1 MRKKILFYL
10 FFGVFSSVAAQTP
23 CQYIEDCSLAIMGSS
38 VPSGTGADTGKG
50 YAQLF
55 QKYLENDAVNSWR
68 VINISIPGNN
78 TTDVMNRWNTD
89 LLPAC
94 THYVY
99 FGLSLG
105 NEGIHEK
112 GQSAFDSWRD
122 NMQTLINRARE
133 AGKIPLLGNNYPRG
147 DFNTSDYNYIKEL
160 NLLVHEW
167 DVPSV
172 NLLGAIDN
180 GAGQWASG
188 YMADNAHPN
197 TAGHAEMFY
206 AIVPSLM
213 DALAAGKPQPVRK
226 QHTSLVLTKDK
237 TVKRIAFSPEN
248 ILHSFTLTF
257 SFKTTGAGNI
267 SSFVT
272 ENGDTA
278 HLVLGSDGK
287 LTYKGQASVAALN
300 DGNWHTVSLT
310 HYYAQGVTQ
319 LYIDGARIPRSRPEN
334 EKLVPIKFFL
344 NDFENAPQLIEYSE
358 LFFHRAGMCAEEI
371 AALYQGKMLKSS
383 LEIYAP
389 FDVSSEKDVLF
400 NAAQSLNTLSIDE
413 ENTLSGWN
421 EIPFNKNQKIKEITF
436 YSLLGQRLFHTMNID
451 SDYTKKISA
460 GIYVVKILSDRGEIK
475 SQKIVIDR

>member
-1 MRKKILFYL
+1 
-10 FFGVFSSVAAQTP
+10 
-23 CQYIEDCSLAIMGSS
+23 
-38 VPSGTGADTGKG
+38 
-50 YAQLF
+50 
-55 QKYLENDAVNSWR
+55 
-68 VINISIPGNN
+68 
-78 TTDVMNRWNTD
+78 
-89 LLPAC
+89 
-94 THYVY
+94 
-99 FGLSLG
+99 
-105 NEGIHEK
+105 
-112 GQSAFDSWRD
+112 
-122 NMQTLINRARE
+122 
-133 AGKIPLLGNNYPRG
+133 
-147 DFNTSDYNYIKEL
+147 
-160 NLLVHEW
+160 W

-319 LYIDGARIPRSRPEN
+319 LYIDGARIPRIRPEN